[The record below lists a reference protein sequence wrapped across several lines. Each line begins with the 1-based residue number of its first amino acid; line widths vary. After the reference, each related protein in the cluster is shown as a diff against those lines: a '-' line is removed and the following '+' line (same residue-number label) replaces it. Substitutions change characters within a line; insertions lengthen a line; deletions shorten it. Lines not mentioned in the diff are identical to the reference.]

1 MQKKKKIKKEEK
13 VIMNEN
19 NIKLTNHNYLIKN
32 F

>member
-1 MQKKKKIKKEEK
+1 MPKETEITEEEK